1 MVFVFDLDDTLS
13 ETDLYSEKYI
23 SEFINK
29 NNLPYKQIAKDV
41 RFAERKFDWSTET
54 ALKWYKT
61 FGDDMMLEFPL
72 KKGAIEFL
80 NFLHENGCKIII
92 ATARATDWHTNPE
105 EITIK
110 WLKDNKIP
118 YDTVYVG
125 RRDKEKICEEVDAD
139 YFIDD
144 DVSIVESVANYF
156 LLSKRKKQAF
166 LLTTNYNKN
175 LSISNNV
182 VRVKDFDELKNY
194 LNKNV

>member
-80 NFLHENGCKIII
+80 NFLHENGCKIVI
-92 ATARATDWHTNPE
+92 ATARATDWHTNLE

-194 LNKNV
+194 FNKNV

>member
-1 MVFVFDLDDTLS
+1 M
-13 ETDLYSEKYI
+13 
-23 SEFINK
+23 
-29 NNLPYKQIAKDV
+29 
-41 RFAERKFDWSTET
+41 
-54 ALKWYKT
+54 
-61 FGDDMMLEFPL
+61 
-72 KKGAIEFL
+72 
-80 NFLHENGCKIII
+80 
-92 ATARATDWHTNPE
+92 
-105 EITIK
+105 
-110 WLKDNKIP
+110 
-118 YDTVYVG
+118 G

-194 LNKNV
+194 FNKNV

>member
-80 NFLHENGCKIII
+80 NFLHENGCKIVI

-182 VRVKDFDELKNY
+182 VRFKDFDELKNY
-194 LNKNV
+194 FNKNV

>member
-13 ETDLYSEKYI
+13 ETNLYSEKYI

-80 NFLHENGCKIII
+80 NFLHENGCKIVI

-194 LNKNV
+194 FNKNV

>member
-72 KKGAIEFL
+72 KKGAIEFI
-80 NFLHENGCKIII
+80 NFLHENGCKIVI

-194 LNKNV
+194 FNKNV

>member
-72 KKGAIEFL
+72 KNGAIEFL
-80 NFLHENGCKIII
+80 NFLHENGCKIVI

-194 LNKNV
+194 FNKNV

>member
-1 MVFVFDLDDTLS
+1 
-13 ETDLYSEKYI
+13 
-23 SEFINK
+23 
-29 NNLPYKQIAKDV
+29 
-41 RFAERKFDWSTET
+41 
-54 ALKWYKT
+54 
-61 FGDDMMLEFPL
+61 MMLEFPL

-80 NFLHENGCKIII
+80 NFLHENGCKIVI

-194 LNKNV
+194 FNKNV

>member
-1 MVFVFDLDDTLS
+1 M
-13 ETDLYSEKYI
+13 
-23 SEFINK
+23 
-29 NNLPYKQIAKDV
+29 
-41 RFAERKFDWSTET
+41 
-54 ALKWYKT
+54 KWYKE
-61 FGDDMMLEFPL
+61 FGDQMMAEFPC
-72 KKGAIEFL
+72 KKNAVKFL
-80 NFLHENGCKIII
+80 QSIHNAGHKIVI

-110 WLKDNKIP
+110 WLKDNKNP

-125 RRDKEKICEEVDAD
+125 RKKKKKICEEVDAD

-194 LNKNV
+194 FNKNV

>member
-80 NFLHENGCKIII
+80 NFLHENGCKIVI

-194 LNKNV
+194 FNKNV

>member
-80 NFLHENGCKIII
+80 NFLHENGCKIVI
-92 ATARATDWHTNPE
+92 ATARATDWHTNPD

-194 LNKNV
+194 FNKNV

>member
-54 ALKWYKT
+54 ALKQYKT

-80 NFLHENGCKIII
+80 NFLHENGCKIVI

-194 LNKNV
+194 FNKNV

>member
-80 NFLHENGCKIII
+80 NFLHENGCKIVI

-194 LNKNV
+194 FNKNM

>member
-80 NFLHENGCKIII
+80 NFLHENGCKIVI

>member
-29 NNLPYKQIAKDV
+29 NNLPYKQIAKEV

-80 NFLHENGCKIII
+80 NFLHENGCKIVI
-92 ATARATDWHTNPE
+92 ATARATDWHTNPD

-194 LNKNV
+194 FNKNV